1 LPPPHFRCTP
11 WSSTKKT
18 KENNINYVGIN
29 MVRMILLKRSDNH
42 GIAAGAA
49 FDDFPRHHQPTPTP
63 ELITPLPPVDI
74 GMGTLR
80 RRWEKGSTPKKTHPP
95 SPCTT
100 RRLKR
105 Q

>member
-1 LPPPHFRCTP
+1 MP
-11 WSSTKKT
+11 WSLTKKT
-18 KENNINYVGIN
+18 TKNDIFYVGIN
-29 MVRMILLKRSDNH
+29 MVRMILLKQSDNH

-49 FDDFPRHHQPTPTP
+49 FDDFPRHQQPTPTP
-63 ELITPLPPVDI
+63 ELITPFLPVDT
-74 GMGTLR
+74 GMGTLW

-95 SPCTT
+95 SPCTM